1 MSDQLIHVL
10 DWIAILCILAGA
22 LLSFV
27 AGVGLIRFPD
37 LLSRMH
43 AAAKPQVLGLL
54 LVLVGI
60 ALRILPQEET
70 GVFGIGTLILVGLF
84 QVVTVPVAGHIAAR
98 VGYRTGR
105 IRRDLVVTDELA
117 DRLDAKRRAEAG
129 QDEAT
134 RQSGGG
140 TA

>member
-1 MSDQLIHVL
+1 M
-10 DWIAILCILAGA
+10 DWAAILCLLAGS

-27 AGVGLIRFPD
+27 AAVGLMRFPD

-43 AAAKPQVLGLL
+43 TAAKPQILGML

-60 ALRILPQEET
+60 GLRMLPVEET
-70 GVFGIGTLILVGLF
+70 GVFDFGTLILVGLF

-117 DRLDAKRRAEAG
+117 ERLDSKRRANEGSEAG
-129 QDEAT
+129 PAQ
-134 RQSGGG
+134 G
-140 TA
+140 

>member
-1 MSDQLIHVL
+1 MNDQLIDIL

-27 AGVGLIRFPD
+27 AGVGLVRFPD

-70 GVFGIGTLILVGLF
+70 GVFSVGTLILVGLF

-98 VGYRTGR
+98 VGYRSGR
-105 IRRDLVVTDELA
+105 IRRDLVVIDELA
-117 DRLDAKRRAEAG
+117 EDLDTQRPAAQRPPEQRGDA
-129 QDEAT
+129 
-134 RQSGGG
+134 S
-140 TA
+140 

>member
-1 MSDQLIHVL
+1 MSDQLVTVL
-10 DWIAILCILAGA
+10 DWAAILCLLAGS

-27 AGVGLIRFPD
+27 AAVGLMRFPD

-43 AAAKPQVLGLL
+43 TAAKPQILGML

-60 ALRILPQEET
+60 GLRMLPVEET
-70 GVFGIGTLILVGLF
+70 GVFDFGTLILVGLF

-117 DRLDAKRRAEAG
+117 ERLDSKRRANEGSEAG
-129 QDEAT
+129 PAQD
-134 RQSGGG
+134 
-140 TA
+140 

>member
-1 MSDQLIHVL
+1 VSDQLVTVL
-10 DWIAILCILAGA
+10 DWAAILCLLAGS

-27 AGVGLIRFPD
+27 AAVGLMRFPD

-43 AAAKPQVLGLL
+43 TAAKPQILGML

-60 ALRILPQEET
+60 GLRILPVEET
-70 GVFGIGTLILVGLF
+70 GVFDFGTLILVGLF

-117 DRLDAKRRAEAG
+117 ERLDSKRRANEGSEAG
-129 QDEAT
+129 PAQ
-134 RQSGGG
+134 G
-140 TA
+140 

>member
-1 MSDQLIHVL
+1 MSEQVIHVL

-27 AGVGLIRFPD
+27 AGVGLVRFPD

-60 ALRILPQEET
+60 GLRIAPQEET
-70 GVFGIGTLILVGLF
+70 GVFSVGTLLLVGLF

-105 IRRDLVVTDELA
+105 IRRDLVVTDELS
-117 DRLDAKRRAEAG
+117 DRLDARSPSQKSAEES
-129 QDEAT
+129 DW
-134 RQSGGG
+134 
-140 TA
+140 